1 MLLLIRTIYKKKIIQ
16 SKYIIVQKFQR
27 WKVTLFE
34 NALKKTCWRTWLW
47 LRCTSDKGDFSI
59 DILSPENK

>member
-34 NALKKTCWRTWLW
+34 NALKKNLLKNLTLTEM
-47 LRCTSDKGDFSI
+47 SDKGDFSI

>member
-34 NALKKTCWRTWLW
+34 NALKKLAEE
-47 LRCTSDKGDFSI
+47 LDSEISDKGDFSI